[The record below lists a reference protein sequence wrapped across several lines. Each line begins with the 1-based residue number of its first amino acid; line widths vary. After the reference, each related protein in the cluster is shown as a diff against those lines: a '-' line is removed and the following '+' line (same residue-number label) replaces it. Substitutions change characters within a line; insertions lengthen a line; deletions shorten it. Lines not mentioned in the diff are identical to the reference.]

1 MKIEIKKD
9 KKARFK
15 DLIIGVA
22 ALLIFTYTL
31 NIFKLPLVSAF
42 APFLFALFICHYIL
56 SYTQSV
62 HTYTFGEEILII
74 DRKTGYKETNLFN
87 IEYEDIDYISLNNEK
102 TGVYVSGR
110 FDKSFIILKLKNPN
124 KKIRIHKT
132 DEMLKAFKDAGVTIN
147 E

>member
-15 DLIIGVA
+15 DLITGVA
-22 ALLIFTYTL
+22 VLLIFTYTL
-31 NIFKLPLVSAF
+31 NFFKLPLVSAF
-42 APFLFALFICHYIL
+42 APFIFALFICHYIL

-74 DRKTGYKETNLFN
+74 DRKTGYKEANLFN
-87 IEYEDIDYISLNNEK
+87 IEYEDIDYITLNNEK
-102 TGVYVSGR
+102 TGVYVTGR
-110 FDKSFIILKLKNPN
+110 FDKSFIILKLKKQD